1 MFYNSIFL
9 HNIMGLQ
16 ISELIPKKQISFK
29 DLENK
34 TIAIDASQMLYQ
46 FLSSIR
52 QQDGTPLM
60 DKNANITSHLQGVIT
75 RVTNLMQQKIKLV
88 FVFDGKPPL
97 LKVKEQ
103 EEREYRKQIAE
114 EKLEKAREEGDE
126 KLMLRYSKQ
135 TVRLKKEM
143 IDETKELI
151 NALGLPVIQ
160 APSEAE
166 AQCSFI
172 CERGDVDFVGSS
184 DFDALLYNAPRI
196 VRNLT
201 LSNRRRLPSGIY
213 VSVNPE
219 VIELKDVLDNL
230 GISQDQLI
238 ILALLVGTDYNEGVS
253 KIGPKTAL
261 KLVKQYK
268 NFDELFKSVNAEFN
282 WKQVY
287 ATFKNMP
294 IIKNYKLSWKTPDID
309 KIKELLIEKHDFN
322 EERVNKNLERVMNV
336 KKIKSNE
343 SLNKWF

>member
-1 MFYNSIFL
+1 
-9 HNIMGLQ
+9 MGLQ
-16 ISELIPKKQISFK
+16 ISDLVPKKQISFK

-34 TIAIDASQMLYQ
+34 KIAIDASQMLYQ

-60 DKNANITSHLQGVIT
+60 DKNGNTTSHLQGIIT
-75 RVTNLMQQKIKLV
+75 RVTNLMQQGLKLA

-114 EKLEKAREEGDE
+114 EKLEKAKEEGDE
-126 KLMLRYSKQ
+126 PSMLRYSKQ
-135 TVRLKKEM
+135 SIRIKKEM
-143 IDETKELI
+143 MDESKKLI
-151 NALGLPVIQ
+151 QYLGLPVIQ

-166 AQCSFI
+166 AQAAFMG
-172 CERGDVDFVGSS
+172 EREDVDFVGSTDYDS
-184 DFDALLYNAPRI
+184 LLYSAPKI

-201 LSNRRRLPSGIY
+201 LSTRKRLPSGIY

-219 VIELKDVLDNL
+219 LIELKEVLSNL
-230 GISQDQLI
+230 DITQDQLI
-238 ILALLVGTDYNEGVS
+238 VLAILVGTDYNDGV
-253 KIGPKTAL
+253 KKVGQKTAL
-261 KLVKQYK
+261 KLIKQYK
-268 NFDELFKSVNAEFN
+268 NFDELFKEVKADFN

-294 IIKNYKLSWKTPDID
+294 IIKNYKLNWTNPNID
-309 KIKELLIEKHDFN
+309 KIKELLVEKHDFN
-322 EERVNKNLERVMNV
+322 EERIDKNLERIT
-336 KKIKSNE
+336 KKSAKINKNNE